1 MLGHTAALARA
12 AAAGGGPSRRTLV
25 ALSACA
31 AAGALAGVECL
42 KQGGRFSPMPL
53 TGAPSPA
60 SILFEWVDALAII
73 AYFGIS
79 ILAHGDTARATGLRI
94 VCL

>member
-53 TGAPSPA
+53 TGARP
-60 SILFEWVDALAII
+60 
-73 AYFGIS
+73 
-79 ILAHGDTARATGLRI
+79 RRRLRRTTRRSST
-94 VCL
+94 